1 MRRIVLWM
9 LLCSAVAS
17 QAVTFDAPPAP
28 NLRMQTL
35 AGTSLSLESLKGK
48 VVILDFWAPWC
59 IPCRKSFPFLDSL
72 QKRHAAQGL
81 AVVGLTLDENR
92 DAIDAF
98 VEAIPVTFTVALD
111 PSGRAGESFHVVA
124 MPTTFL
130 LDREGRIVARFEGS
144 DTSVHEKLEASV
156 ATLLGGGTLG
166 SGADVRI
173 SKGLQATGSVKA
185 WQRGYLAD
193 PIMNLD
199 GDPITRILREHIHAS
214 KEAAAGDGG
223 ASGGGCGCN

>member
-1 MRRIVLWM
+1 MRRNVLGM
-9 LLCSAVAS
+9 LLCAAI
-17 QAVTFDAPPAP
+17 AAPAAAADAPPVP
-28 NLRMQTL
+28 KLGMETL
-35 AGTSLSLESLKGK
+35 AGTRLTIESLKGK

-72 QKRHAAQGL
+72 QKRYGARGL
-81 AVVGLTLDENR
+81 QVVALTLDDNR
-92 DAIDAF
+92 EAIDAF
-98 VEAIPVTFTVALD
+98 VEEIPVTFPVACD
-111 PSGRAGESFHVVA
+111 STGWAGEAFQVVA

-144 DTSVHEKLEASV
+144 DGAVHEKLEASV
-156 ATLLGGGTLG
+156 AALLGGNPLLPGV
-166 SGADVRI
+166 DVRV